1 MTRAGRVI
9 AFNYMIPRMRT
20 LRLLFVAALV
30 TGRPLDAQATN
41 TPRWQEIGTTVTG
54 NKVFIDA
61 RSISRDSAGII
72 TATVRTVY
80 TDSVVTPQGV
90 VRSIRS
96 VAMFDCARRQ
106 VAAKETVMLSGRSG
120 GTVVRRSAPARPGF
134 GPVFTSNFSGVA
146 LEHLCKPAGTPSPPA
161 PRP

>member
-1 MTRAGRVI
+1 MRAICLGFL
-9 AFNYMIPRMRT
+9 A
-20 LRLLFVAALV
+20 LLIVVNA
-30 TGRPLDAQATN
+30 LDAQNARA
-41 TPRWQEIGTTVTG
+41 PRWQEIGTTVTG
-54 NKVFIDA
+54 NKVFLDS
-61 RSISRDSAGII
+61 RSVSRDSAGII

-80 TDSVVTPQGV
+80 KDSVVMREGV

-106 VAAKETVMLSGRSG
+106 VAARETVMFSGTAG

-146 LEHLCKPAGTPSPPA
+146 LDHLCKPPETTRPA

>member
-1 MTRAGRVI
+1 
-9 AFNYMIPRMRT
+9 MRI
-20 LRLLFVAALV
+20 LCLLIVAAAANAGV
-30 TGRPLDAQATN
+30 LDAQAAGA
-41 TPRWQEIGTTVTG
+41 PRWQEIGTTVTG
-54 NKVFIDA
+54 NKVFLDA
-61 RSISRDSAGII
+61 RSVSRDSAGII

-106 VAAKETVMLSGRSG
+106 VAAKETVMFSGRAG

-146 LEHLCKPAGTPSPPA
+146 LEHLCKPAGTPSAPA